1 MTYSWG
7 MEAWCILF
15 QAYSSENNARLVVMM
30 PQVLSFLLV
39 TNDVVNSL
47 ETTERKIKEFERHSN
62 IDIMLFDKF
71 NEVSAFEMDEEN
83 PIKK

>member
-1 MTYSWG
+1 MTYIWG
-7 MEAWCILF
+7 MEAWCILL
-15 QAYSSENNARLVVMM
+15 QAYPSENNARLVVMM